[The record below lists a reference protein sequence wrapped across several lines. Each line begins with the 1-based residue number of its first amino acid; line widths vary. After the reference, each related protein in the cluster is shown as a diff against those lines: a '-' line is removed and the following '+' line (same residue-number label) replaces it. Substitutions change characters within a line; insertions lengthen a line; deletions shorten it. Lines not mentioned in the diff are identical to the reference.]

1 MRIRKDG
8 EQNKMA
14 VYNAIRK
21 INGQRVRSPEITRL
35 LDEKNLSDSAVKNW
49 LRRLEA
55 EGLIR
60 REGTHTDPRGLIY
73 YIVEQEA

>member
-8 EQNKMA
+8 ERNKMA

-21 INGQRVRSPEITRL
+21 INGTRVRSPEITKL
-35 LDEKNLSDSAVKNW
+35 IEDKTLSDSAVKNW

-60 REGTHTDPRGLIY
+60 REGTHTDPRGLVY
-73 YIVEQEA
+73 FVVEQEG